1 MTIYLRPKGLLTNTG
16 GQEPILAKAFDQMNH
31 EAIVTSLMKMVLPK
45 ILTNKIINA
54 CLREHTSIQWFEK
67 KIEHQRKTRGIK
79 HGCSLPPRLFA
90 IGLEHAIDVTRGALR
105 NFNTDSQLQPPTRFL
120 ATNKQH

>member
-1 MTIYLRPKGLLTNTG
+1 
-16 GQEPILAKAFDQMNH
+16 MNH

-54 CLREHTSIQWFEK
+54 CLREHTSIQWFGK

-79 HGCSLPPRLFA
+79 HGCSLSPRLFA
-90 IGLEHAIDVTRGALR
+90 IALEHAIEVTRGALR
-105 NFNTDSQLQPPTRFL
+105 NFNTDSQLQPPTLLAYADDLIVIADKIEDIGDFVHTSEVFL
-120 ATNKQH
+120 